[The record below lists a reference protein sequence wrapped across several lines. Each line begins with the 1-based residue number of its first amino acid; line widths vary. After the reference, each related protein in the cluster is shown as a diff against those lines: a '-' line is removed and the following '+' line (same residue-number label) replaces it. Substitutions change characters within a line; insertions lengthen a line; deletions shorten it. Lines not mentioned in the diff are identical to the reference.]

1 MSKENS
7 KVWESF
13 MNSEFAQ
20 EQLVKM
26 EKQAQV
32 DRSKLYNVDPKNH
45 TTLNES
51 VETMGVSGGGGSMV
65 GSGDSKA
72 LYTMK
77 KAPVPGGAEEYA
89 DAVVE
94 GLEDIASAMMDVA
107 LREPK
112 GGPFGS
118 QDNSPE
124 KWDGLQAAG
133 KKNIKSFT
141 KKAQELELHG
151 DEGDSLESLLAD
163 LEGEGHA
170 ESHSEETLPEHDESL
185 ELHGDEDAEL
195 ESILADLDK
204 VASTKRASMNM
215 LKELVKIAN
224 DLDLAGEHEDAAE
237 IDSVL
242 KDEVKALIAAKKK

>member
-1 MSKENS
+1 MSRKDS

-13 MNSEFAQ
+13 MNSPFAQ
-20 EQLVKM
+20 EQIGKM

-32 DRSKLYNVDPKNH
+32 DRSKLYNVDPKNK
-45 TTLNES
+45 TELNKS

-77 KAPVPGGAEEYA
+77 KAPTPGGAEEYA
-89 DAVVE
+89 DTVVE
-94 GLEDIASAMMDVA
+94 GLEDIASAMMEVA
-107 LREPK
+107 MREPK

-133 KKNIKSFT
+133 KKNVKSFT
-141 KKAQELELHG
+141 KQAHELELHG
-151 DEGDSLESLLAD
+151 EEGSDLESLLAD
-163 LEGEGHA
+163 LSKEDEADEAHEAHEGH
-170 ESHSEETLPEHDESL
+170 EHAL
-185 ELHGDEDAEL
+185 ELAGDEDSEL

-224 DLDLAGEHEDAAE
+224 DLDLAGEHADAAE

-242 KDEVKALIAAKKK
+242 KEEVKALIASKKK